1 MTPFNLYREPTTLDT
16 VKHRNLK
23 LASVADHSMTEG
35 MHSCFI
41 AATEISHAARE
52 FAIAFVRDGQGADG
66 KPRVRP
72 IALLGLTAGENL
84 FLDGTAWGAGYV
96 PAYIRRY
103 PFWAAQYEGMTEP
116 ALLFDAW
123 WHGFSETAG
132 DPLYAADGQP
142 SSRLAQAIQFVEGFE
157 VEAQRTDTFCELLV
171 DLDVLR
177 EMSATVT
184 LEDGTQFSLD
194 GLFAVEEA
202 RLNALDDET
211 VLKLHRN
218 GALGLIHGH
227 RLSLMNLQA
236 LVDRKAKRMQPASA
250 R

>member
-1 MTPFNLYREPTTLDT
+1 MTPFNLYREPTLLDT

-23 LASVADHSMTEG
+23 LASADDHSMAEG

-41 AATEISHAARE
+41 AATEIAHAARE
-52 FAIAFVRDGQGADG
+52 FAIVFVRDGQGADN

-72 IALLGLTAGENL
+72 VALLGLAVGENL
-84 FLDGTAWGAGYV
+84 YVDGSAWGAGYV

-103 PFWAAQYEGMTEP
+103 PFWAAQLEGMTEP

-123 WHGFSETAG
+123 WHGFSETEG
-132 DPLYAADGQP
+132 DPLYEADGQP
-142 SSRLAQAIQFVEGFE
+142 SPRLVQAIQFVEGFD
-157 VEAQRTDTFCELLV
+157 VEAQRTDTFCEMLV

-177 EMSATVT
+177 EMSATIT
-184 LEDGTQFSLD
+184 LQDGTSFALD

-211 VLKLHRN
+211 VLKLHRG
-218 GALGLIHGH
+218 GALALIHAH
-227 RLSLMNLQA
+227 RISMANMQT
-236 LVDRKAKRMQPASA
+236 LVDRKAKRMQPAAA

>member
-1 MTPFNLYREPTTLDT
+1 MNPFNLYREPTLLDT

-23 LASVADHSMTEG
+23 LASVNDHSMAEG

-41 AATEISHAARE
+41 AATEIAHAARE
-52 FAIAFVRDGQGADG
+52 FAIVFVRDGQGDDN

-72 IALLGLTAGENL
+72 VALLGLAVGENL
-84 FLDGTAWGAGYV
+84 YLDGTSWTAGYV

-103 PFWAAQYEGMTEP
+103 PFWAAKFEGLAEP

-123 WHGFSETAG
+123 WHGFSESEG
-132 DPLYAADGQP
+132 DRLYDEEGKP
-142 SSRLAQAIQFVEGFE
+142 TPRLVEAIQFVEGFD
-157 VEAQRTDTFCELLV
+157 VEAQRTDIFCEMLV

-177 EMSATVT
+177 EMTASVSLDT
-184 LEDGTQFSLD
+184 GTTFSLD
-194 GLFAVEEA
+194 GLFAVDEA

-211 VLKLHRN
+211 VLKLHRG
-218 GALGLIHGH
+218 GALSLIHAH
-227 RLSLMNLQA
+227 RISMANMQT
-236 LVDRKAKRMQPASA
+236 LVERKAKRTQPTVA